1 MSTTLI
7 IQGAKKRDHF
17 EGLQLVYVM
26 THQNVNVSSFGAIL
40 PVFAWFIYIFF
51 CTSSARYTVKQ
62 YYCEYNNLPVSTE
75 VSDRIRVQFPVRDI
89 YLGMW
94 PATHVNSA

>member
-1 MSTTLI
+1 VSTTLI

-62 YYCEYNNLPVSTE
+62 YYCEYTE

-89 YLGMW
+89 YLGML